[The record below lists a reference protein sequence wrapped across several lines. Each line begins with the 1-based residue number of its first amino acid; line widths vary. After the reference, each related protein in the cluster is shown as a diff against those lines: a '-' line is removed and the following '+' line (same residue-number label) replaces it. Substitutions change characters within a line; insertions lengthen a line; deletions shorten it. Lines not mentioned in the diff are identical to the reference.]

1 MISVQLAVIILSP
14 PEDGCGLILDKDL
27 AGLSPLK
34 RLLLTLQGA
43 GVKEILIIHKDL
55 DELKLNSLKNE
66 YASDSRVRCKLHWQ
80 NKKDFSR
87 FLISIAY
94 EFNNQEV
101 KKFTNHYNFEK
112 FSNSRKT
119 FKKLIYESSKIYTN
133 FYDEQIKFEK
143 KQRNGFTTKEHPKI
157 FVIWGTPQNPKKII
171 LKKGGNKLTRDTYEI
186 IDGHPI
192 YYQILKIL
200 IKEFDVNYEELSKDI
215 ENKLL

>member
-1 MISVQLAVIILSP
+1 ML
-14 PEDGCGLILDKDL
+14 
-27 AGLSPLK
+27 
-34 RLLLTLQGA
+34 
-43 GVKEILIIHKDL
+43 
-55 DELKLNSLKNE
+55 SLK
-66 YASDSRVRCKLHWQ
+66 

-94 EFNNQEV
+94 AFNNQEII
-101 KKFTNHYNFEK
+101 KLTNHHNFEK

-143 KQRNGFTTKEHPKI
+143 KQISGFTTKEHPKI
-157 FVIWGTPQNPKKII
+157 FEIWGTPQNPKKII
-171 LKKGGNKLTRDTYEI
+171 IKKGGNKRTRDTYEI

-200 IKEFDVNYEELSKDI
+200 IKEFDVTYEELSKDI

>member
-1 MISVQLAVIILSP
+1 MNF
-14 PEDGCGLILDKDL
+14 EKNNLDK
-27 AGLSPLK
+27 
-34 RLLLTLQGA
+34 
-43 GVKEILIIHKDL
+43 
-55 DELKLNSLKNE
+55 KLNELLQRIQNNDQSWWNWINLSRWFYENNAFVQSIECAECFKKTIGKNFDIMLSLK
-66 YASDSRVRCKLHWQ
+66 

-200 IKEFDVNYEELSKDI
+200 IKEFDVTYEELSKDI

>member
-1 MISVQLAVIILSP
+1 MNF
-14 PEDGCGLILDKDL
+14 EKNNLDK
-27 AGLSPLK
+27 
-34 RLLLTLQGA
+34 
-43 GVKEILIIHKDL
+43 
-55 DELKLNSLKNE
+55 KLNELLQRIQNNDQSWWNWINLSRWFYENNAFVQSIECAELFKKTIGKNFDIMLSLK
-66 YASDSRVRCKLHWQ
+66 

-143 KQRNGFTTKEHPKI
+143 KQRNGFTAKEHPKI

>member
-1 MISVQLAVIILSP
+1 MNF
-14 PEDGCGLILDKDL
+14 EKNNLDK
-27 AGLSPLK
+27 
-34 RLLLTLQGA
+34 
-43 GVKEILIIHKDL
+43 
-55 DELKLNSLKNE
+55 KLNELLQRIQNNDQSWWNWINLSRWFYENNAFVQSIECAELFKKTIGKNFDIMLSLK
-66 YASDSRVRCKLHWQ
+66 

>member
-1 MISVQLAVIILSP
+1 MNF
-14 PEDGCGLILDKDL
+14 EKNNLDK
-27 AGLSPLK
+27 
-34 RLLLTLQGA
+34 
-43 GVKEILIIHKDL
+43 
-55 DELKLNSLKNE
+55 KLNELLQRIQNNDQSWWNWINLSRWFYENNAFVQSIECAELFKKTIGKNFDIMLSLK
-66 YASDSRVRCKLHWQ
+66 

-200 IKEFDVNYEELSKDI
+200 IKEFDVTYEELSKDI